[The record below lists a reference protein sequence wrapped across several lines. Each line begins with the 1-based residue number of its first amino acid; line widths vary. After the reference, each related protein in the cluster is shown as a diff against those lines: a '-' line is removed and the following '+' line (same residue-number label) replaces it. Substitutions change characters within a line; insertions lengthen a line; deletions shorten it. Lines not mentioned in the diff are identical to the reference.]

1 VQRAASTD
9 VPTEMLL
16 LLLTRVPAVMA
27 RPSLVHVLPTAARR
41 YSSPL
46 RRNPIYCDFDGT

>member
-1 VQRAASTD
+1 
-9 VPTEMLL
+9 MLL